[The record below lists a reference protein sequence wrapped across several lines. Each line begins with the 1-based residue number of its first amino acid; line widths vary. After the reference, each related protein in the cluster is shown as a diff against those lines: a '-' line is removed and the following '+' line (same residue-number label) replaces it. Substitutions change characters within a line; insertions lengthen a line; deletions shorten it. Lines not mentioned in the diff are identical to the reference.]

1 MVRSRDEAPSRR
13 QADFKVSG
21 TFAELWAGLAI
32 FFVSHSLPS
41 VRGAR
46 SSLVSILGDRGFFLV
61 YSVISLAVTT
71 WLIIAALRA
80 PAVEL
85 WPGPHA
91 LAGHAVMAFRDRFSR
106 LRHLAD
112 GP

>member
-1 MVRSRDEAPSRR
+1 MGRVGHLFRIAQLAVGSWS
-13 QADFKVSG
+13 KV
-21 TFAELWAGLAI
+21 
-32 FFVSHSLPS
+32 V
-41 VRGAR
+41 
-46 SSLVSILGDRGFFLV
+46 LGEYFGRPWVFLV